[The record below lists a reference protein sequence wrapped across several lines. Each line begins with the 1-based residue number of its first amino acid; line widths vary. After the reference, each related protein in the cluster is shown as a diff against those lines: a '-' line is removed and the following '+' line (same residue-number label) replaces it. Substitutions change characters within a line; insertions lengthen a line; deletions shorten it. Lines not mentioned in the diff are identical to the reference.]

1 MRTSRALAAALLL
14 AAPWATVRAQTT
26 PQPSPV
32 PVQSGTVT
40 GPNAPRGSGMW
51 RLVEALDGITPAQ
64 RQQLE
69 AIRVQYMQS
78 HPANTMPDRSSMQ
91 SLRAQV
97 MHVLTPTQRTQLRS
111 EVQQL
116 RTRRA
121 QQGMLTPP
129 PT

>member
-1 MRTSRALAAALLL
+1 MSAPRLLAAALLL
-14 AAPWATVRAQTT
+14 AAPWAVARAQTT

-91 SLRAQV
+91 SVRTQV
-97 MHVLTPTQRTQLRS
+97 LHVLTPTQRTQLRS

-116 RTRRA
+116 RARHA
-121 QQGMLTPP
+121 QQGMATPSP
-129 PT
+129 E